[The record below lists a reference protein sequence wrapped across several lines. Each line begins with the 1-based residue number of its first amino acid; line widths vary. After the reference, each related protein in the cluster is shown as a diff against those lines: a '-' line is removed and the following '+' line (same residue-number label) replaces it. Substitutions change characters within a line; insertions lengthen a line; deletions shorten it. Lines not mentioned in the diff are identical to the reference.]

1 MKRFP
6 GILYFL
12 GALLAGGTLSQA
24 LTIPASEDTTIAGRT
39 IQLAASNATSLMVDP
54 THVPLI
60 YFNLDDI
67 PKDTVVRFARLRL
80 YTPSVKDRGAGIGVH
95 RVTGQWNEAA
105 ESAQPSFLT
114 APIARIDGP
123 KLGSRRFVTVDVTG
137 LVQSWIKLQVTN
149 EGFALT
155 SLATGN
161 RNVAPTSAT
170 IAAKEGAG
178 LGLPAQLDIELAA
191 NGSGGAQGPAGPQGV
206 KGETGATGPQG
217 LQGLRGLQGIQGPK
231 GDTGAAGPQGPAGV
245 NGRTILSGTVAPAT
259 GTGVV
264 GDFYLN
270 TTTTALYGPKTT
282 SGWGTPKSLAG
293 SGNSGAASGGSLTM
307 VQMPGDVTTLV
318 SYFKPSVSV
327 VYDPASG
334 ALQPTASGVGTLS
347 YQWLRNNIEVANA
360 TSLQLTGANLASGSY
375 ALRVSNGVFS
385 AVSSVVYCSADMLG
399 MANVQG
405 GTLPEGSEVA
415 GQSVSD
421 FLIGKYEVTWA
432 EWKTVRDWAVT
443 HGYSDL
449 ADVGAGNGDNY
460 PVTNVNWYDAVKWCN
475 ARSEMEGVLPVY
487 VSNDQVV
494 RSGQVVPDVR
504 TFANGYRLP
513 TVAEWEWAARG
524 GRQTNGQA
532 FSGSN
537 DSNLV
542 AWTSENSSGTVHESG
557 TLAPNQ
563 LGLFDMSGN
572 VWEWCFSSSVL
583 SGGSGRER
591 GDRGG
596 SFRNPPSQADV
607 TVQGVSNPE
616 QNLEDHQG
624 FRVVLGLP
632 MARVLGGNL
641 PSESSLA
648 GQVVGD
654 FQIGRT
660 EVTWSEWKAV
670 RDWAVSYG
678 YSDLAA
684 VGAGSG
690 DNYPVMDVSW
700 YDVVKWCNAR
710 SEMEGKTPV
719 YQVGGA
725 TYKTGQST
733 PTLKTSAN
741 GYRLPTEAE
750 WEWAAR
756 GGKQSRG
763 YTYSGSDDL
772 NEVGW
777 YVSNAEAAPHE
788 TGTKVANELGL
799 SDMSGNVW
807 EWCEGLYSATESALR
822 VLRGGAW
829 GNCGPDYCAVA
840 FRLSFNQEFR
850 SSYCGFRVAFRLV
863 P

>member
-6 GILYFL
+6 GILCFL

-114 APIARIDGP
+114 TPIAKIDGP

-206 KGETGATGPQG
+206 KGDTGATGPQG

-270 TTTTALYGPKTT
+270 TTTTDFYGPKTT

-307 VQMPGDVTTLV
+307 VQMPGEVTTLV
-318 SYFKPSVSV
+318 NYFKPSVSV

-347 YQWLRNNIEVANA
+347 YQWLRDNSEVANA
-360 TSLQLTGANLASGSY
+360 TSLQLTGPNLASGSY

-385 AVSSVVYCSADMLG
+385 AVSSAVYCSADMLG

-405 GTLPEGSEVA
+405 GTLPEGSALA

-432 EWKTVRDWAVT
+432 EWKAVRDWAVT

-449 ADVGAGNGDNY
+449 ADVGAGSGDNY
-460 PVTNVNWYDAVKWCN
+460 PVTNVSWYEVLKWCN
-475 ARSEMEGVLPVY
+475 AKSEREGFAPVYELEGVTY
-487 VSNDQVV
+487 
-494 RSGQVVPDVR
+494 RSGDSVPS
-504 TFANGYRLP
+504 AKPL
-513 TVAEWEWAARG
+513 
-524 GRQTNGQA
+524 
-532 FSGSN
+532 
-537 DSNLV
+537 
-542 AWTSENSSGTVHESG
+542 
-557 TLAPNQ
+557 
-563 LGLFDMSGN
+563 
-572 VWEWCFSSSVL
+572 
-583 SGGSGRER
+583 
-591 GDRGG
+591 
-596 SFRNPPSQADV
+596 
-607 TVQGVSNPE
+607 
-616 QNLEDHQG
+616 
-624 FRVVLGLP
+624 
-632 MARVLGGNL
+632 
-641 PSESSLA
+641 
-648 GQVVGD
+648 
-654 FQIGRT
+654 
-660 EVTWSEWKAV
+660 
-670 RDWAVSYG
+670 
-678 YSDLAA
+678 
-684 VGAGSG
+684 
-690 DNYPVMDVSW
+690 
-700 YDVVKWCNAR
+700 
-710 SEMEGKTPV
+710 
-719 YQVGGA
+719 
-725 TYKTGQST
+725 
-733 PTLKTSAN
+733 AN

-756 GGKQSRG
+756 GGRQTHG
-763 YTYSGSDDL
+763 YTYSGGNDIDMVAWWEENSQL
-772 NEVGW
+772 STHVVG
-777 YVSNAEAAPHE
+777 S
-788 TGTKVANELGL
+788 KVPNELGTY
-799 SDMSGNVW
+799 DMSGNVV
-807 EWCEGLYSATESALR
+807 EWTSDLLQSVPPYR
-822 VLRGGAW
+822 QNRGGSYRH
-829 GNCGPDYCAVA
+829 GIENYTMLNVSS
-840 FRLSFNQEFR
+840 REHSF
-850 SSYCGFRVAFRLV
+850 SSDKYHYIGFRVARDVQMVSVQGGTLPVGSELAGQVVGDFQIGKTEVNWGWWKAVREWAVAHGYSDLANVGAGNGDNYPVTDVSWYDVVKWCNARSEMEWKTPVYQVGGATYKTGQSAPTVKTSANGYRLPV
-863 P
+863 LPQLEKPEWSEELS